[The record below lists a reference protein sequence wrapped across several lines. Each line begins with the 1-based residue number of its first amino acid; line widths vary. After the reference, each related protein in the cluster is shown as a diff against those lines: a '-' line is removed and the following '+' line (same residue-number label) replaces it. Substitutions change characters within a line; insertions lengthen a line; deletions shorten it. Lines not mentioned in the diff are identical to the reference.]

1 MPHFFAQ
8 IAFPVAPRVARPNSH
23 LALRV
28 VRWPAAFG
36 DILQEHH
43 SALGE
48 DAGPIVGRRGKQDR
62 GQRRGGRGVAVAW
75 VGPIRQFFSISHHIS
90 AVIIVSPLQATS

>member
-1 MPHFFAQ
+1 MLAQ
-8 IAFPVAPRVARPNSH
+8 IASPVAPRVARPNSH

-48 DAGPIVGRRGKQDR
+48 DAGPSVGRKGKTRQ
-62 GQRRGGRGVAVAW
+62 GAEERRERSSGSVGGTDTSILVD
-75 VGPIRQFFSISHHIS
+75 FSSY
-90 AVIIVSPLQATS
+90 